1 MKNCFLLLLLMLTF
15 GFVASAQQITYAE
28 YYIDAPV
35 QNGSGISIPITQN
48 GDSISPSF
56 TIPSTGLSSG
66 LHHISIR
73 VRNSLGDW
81 SIIENRQFTIQ
92 EADYPALNNAP
103 LKSFEYYFDAD
114 LNGIGNNTK
123 FSFSNFTDSVES
135 SFTFST
141 VGLNK
146 GLHTIYYR
154 FQDSLGKWSLFEGR
168 NFIIQEDSYPTEKT
182 ARLKSFEY
190 YIDNDVT
197 GQGSYQRNSLIGNLD
212 SVQSAFNLS
221 SLGLSEGNHT
231 LYIRFLD
238 SLGRWSLFE
247 GRNFQVMNH
256 PISKV
261 TSGIVAAEYYKDSD
275 PGVGNGNQI
284 FTRTIPVDSLN
295 DHHAIST
302 LNLSAGIDS
311 IFVRVKDSTGIWSLP
326 KFVKFELCANSPAKP
341 VLVGDSISYSC
352 KGIKFTKNVLAL
364 SGANTYWRG
373 PNSFVYIGDTLQ
385 INQLNA
391 THFGRYYIYK
401 VKGSTGCDTSEVKIF
416 DLLESTPINPLKL
429 GVVSPQSICSG
440 DTIKLISPVTG
451 NFNYLWYKNQN
462 KMSSDT
468 NTNSELI
475 VFNSGNYG
483 LQIKTPNACIYA
495 MEDTAITFNPR
506 PNLPIILGKS
516 EGIVNGKDVFTSS
529 LISLQHNW
537 FAWNG
542 NIISR
547 NDSNSVAVQ
556 WPNLAVNAS
565 IKLVHKNNFGCQSD
579 TGYKQVGVQ
588 LPYFNSD
595 SVFLINSNT
604 NKLNIP
610 FQTNSKWKVTS
621 NQTWLQVTK
630 DSIAMVDSFQ
640 LNIDANNL
648 AIERS
653 GFIRVENEFSFKLI
667 RITQAPMPYFNSDSV
682 FLINSNNK
690 KLNIPF
696 QTNSK
701 WKITSNQSWM
711 QVTKDSIAMAD
722 SFQINIDANNLAIE
736 RSGFIRVE
744 NEFSFKLIRITQSP
758 MPYFNSD
765 TVFLINSNNKKL
777 NIPFQT
783 NSKWKIT
790 SNQSWMQVTKDSIAM
805 ADSFQIN
812 IDANNLT
819 IERSGLIRVENGFL
833 FKLIRITQSAA
844 TGKLE
849 LWSLPEIKIFPNP
862 NLGYLTIENIPE
874 SIEKVSLTDITGR
887 TILQDLAP
895 KFGVLHI
902 DIHEFPDASYCLV
915 FEDSWGVKHIVKIIK
930 TTK

>member
-1 MKNCFLLLLLMLTF
+1 MLTF

-56 TIPSTGLSSG
+56 AIPSAGLSSG

-73 VRNSLGDW
+73 VRNSLGVW
-81 SIIENRQFTIQ
+81 SNIENRQFTIQ
-92 EADYPALNNAP
+92 EANYPALKNGP

-114 LNGIGNNTK
+114 INGTGNNTK
-123 FSFSNFTDSVES
+123 FSFPNFSDSVES

-190 YIDNDVT
+190 YIDNDAS
-197 GQGSYQRNSLIGNLD
+197 GQGSYQRFSLNGSLD

-221 SLGLSEGNHT
+221 SVGVSAGNHT

-261 TSGIVAAEYYKDSD
+261 ASGIVAAEYYKDSD
-275 PGVGNGNQI
+275 PGLGNGNQI
-284 FTRTIPVDSLN
+284 FNRTIPVDSLN
-295 DHHAIST
+295 DNHAIST

-385 INQLNA
+385 INQLNT

-401 VKGSTGCDTSEVKIF
+401 VKGNTGCDTSEVKIF

-429 GVVSPQSICSG
+429 GVVSQQSICTG

-451 NFNYLWYKNQN
+451 NFKYLWYKNQN
-462 KMSSDT
+462 KISSDT

-556 WPNLAVNAS
+556 WSNLAVNAS

-579 TGYKQVGVQ
+579 TGYKQVGIQLPYFNSDSVFLINSNTNKLNIPFQ
-588 LPYFNSD
+588 TNYKWKVSSNQSWMQIDKDSIGVADSFQLNIDANNLSVERSGFIRVENEFLFKLIRITQSPLPYFNSD

-610 FQTNSKWKVTS
+610 FQTNSKWKVSS
-621 NQTWLQVTK
+621 NQNWLQVNK
-630 DSIAMVDSFQ
+630 DSIGMADSFQ

-648 AIERS
+648 TVERS
-653 GFIRVENEFSFKLI
+653 GFIRVENEFLFKLI
-667 RITQAPMPYFNSDSV
+667 RITQSPLPYFNSDSV
-682 FLINSNNK
+682 FLINSNTN

-701 WKITSNQSWM
+701 WKVSSNQNWL
-711 QVTKDSIAMAD
+711 QVNKDSIGMAD
-722 SFQINIDANNLAIE
+722 SFQLNIDANNLTVE

-744 NEFSFKLIRITQSP
+744 NE
-758 MPYFNSD
+758 
-765 TVFLINSNNKKL
+765 
-777 NIPFQT
+777 
-783 NSKWKIT
+783 
-790 SNQSWMQVTKDSIAM
+790 
-805 ADSFQIN
+805 
-812 IDANNLT
+812 
-819 IERSGLIRVENGFL
+819 FL

-849 LWSLPEIKIFPNP
+849 LWSSPEIKIFPNP

-902 DIHEFPDASYCLV
+902 DIHEFPDATYCLV
-915 FEDSWGVKHIVKIIK
+915 LEDSNGLNQVVKIIK
-930 TTK
+930 TKN

>member
-1 MKNCFLLLLLMLTF
+1 MKNCYLLLLLMLTF

-35 QNGSGISIPITQN
+35 QNGLGISIPLTQN

-73 VRNSLGDW
+73 VRNSLGVW

-92 EADYPALNNAP
+92 EADYPALKNAP
-103 LKSFEYYFDAD
+103 LKSFEYYFDSD
-114 LNGIGNNTK
+114 INGTGNNAKISFTN
-123 FSFSNFTDSVES
+123 FSDSVES

-141 VGLNK
+141 VGLNN

-168 NFIIQEDSYPTEKT
+168 NFVIQDDSYPTEKT
-182 ARLKSFEY
+182 AHLKSFEY
-190 YIDNDVT
+190 YIDNDAN
-197 GQGSYQRNSLIGNLD
+197 GQGSYQRFSLNGLLD
-212 SVQSAFNLS
+212 SVESVLNLS
-221 SLGLSEGNHT
+221 SVGLPEGYHT

-256 PISKV
+256 SGSKV
-261 TSGIVAAEYYKDSD
+261 PSGIVAAEYYKDSD
-275 PGVGNGNQI
+275 PGAGNGSQI
-284 FTRTIPVDSLN
+284 YRRTIPVDSLIEN
-295 DHHAIST
+295 HFIST
-302 LNLSAGIDS
+302 LSLSAGIDS
-311 IFVRVKDSTGIWSLP
+311 IFVRVKDSTGVWSLP
-326 KFVKFELCANSPAKP
+326 KFVKFELCANSPAKAI
-341 VLVGDSISYSC
+341 LLGDSITYTC

-364 SGANTYWRG
+364 SGESTFWRG

-385 INQLNA
+385 INQLNE

-429 GVVSPQSICSG
+429 GVVSQQSICAG

-451 NFNYLWYKNQN
+451 NFKYLWYKNQN
-462 KMSSDT
+462 KLSADT
-468 NTNSELI
+468 NTNSELLI
-475 VFNSGNYG
+475 FNSGNYG
-483 LQIKTPNACIYA
+483 LQIKTPDACIYA

-595 SVFLINSNT
+595 SVFLINSSNQ
-604 NKLNIP
+604 KLNVS
-610 FQTNSKWKVTS
+610 FQTNYKWKTTS
-621 NQTWLQVTK
+621 SQTWLQISK
-630 DSIAMVDSFQ
+630 DSIGIADTFQ
-640 LNIDANNL
+640 INVDANNL
-648 AIERS
+648 TVERIA
-653 GFIRVENEFSFKLI
+653 FIKVENEFSFKII
-667 RITQAPMPYFNSDSV
+667 RIA
-682 FLINSNNK
+682 
-690 KLNIPF
+690 
-696 QTNSK
+696 
-701 WKITSNQSWM
+701 
-711 QVTKDSIAMAD
+711 
-722 SFQINIDANNLAIE
+722 
-736 RSGFIRVE
+736 
-744 NEFSFKLIRITQSP
+744 
-758 MPYFNSD
+758 
-765 TVFLINSNNKKL
+765 
-777 NIPFQT
+777 
-783 NSKWKIT
+783 
-790 SNQSWMQVTKDSIAM
+790 
-805 ADSFQIN
+805 
-812 IDANNLT
+812 
-819 IERSGLIRVENGFL
+819 
-833 FKLIRITQSAA
+833 QSAA

-849 LWSLPEIKIFPNP
+849 LWGSPEIKIFPNP
-862 NLGYLTIENIPE
+862 NVGFLNIENIPE
-874 SIEKVSLTDITGR
+874 SIEKISLTDITGR

-895 KFGVLHI
+895 KFGELYL
-902 DIHEFPDASYCLV
+902 DIREFPDATYCLV
-915 FEDSWGVKHIVKIIK
+915 LEDLEGIKQIFKIIK
-930 TTK
+930 TKN